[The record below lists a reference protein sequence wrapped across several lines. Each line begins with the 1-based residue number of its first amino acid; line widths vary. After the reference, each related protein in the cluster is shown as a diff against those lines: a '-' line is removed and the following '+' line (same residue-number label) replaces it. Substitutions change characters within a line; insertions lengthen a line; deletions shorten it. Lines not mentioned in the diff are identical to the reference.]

1 VIPVQGPIDLPVGI
15 GGRSGG
21 ILILALVHDL
31 QVHPVPVLALIV
43 LLHAAGDIAGVRI
56 TPALSLAGL
65 VILDGQFQRMCM
77 FMGGK
82 ARAARKQHYRQHQ
95 EKRFH
100 AISNGALLV
109 TRLTRAQL
117 VDHVPTP
124 G

>member
-1 VIPVQGPIDLPVGI
+1 MRAYSESSGRSAFFGLFAAEDVVFGIFSDIAAMVAIPVQGPIGLPVGI

-56 TPALSLAGL
+56 TPALGLAGL

-82 ARAARKQHYRQHQ
+82 
-95 EKRFH
+95 
-100 AISNGALLV
+100 
-109 TRLTRAQL
+109 
-117 VDHVPTP
+117 
-124 G
+124 